1 MVKAGGGAVGDVASG
16 ERPASGMEMPP
27 SPNAAGARGRRGGN
41 EWVTRGLHMSLRCR
55 PASYV
60 AVNASV
66 ALSNPFHATQNRHT
80 YDEVLKVNG
89 FDS

>member
-1 MVKAGGGAVGDVASG
+1 MAQQHACPVAAMTT
-16 ERPASGMEMPP
+16 RLHC
-27 SPNAAGARGRRGGN
+27 PNAAGAGGRRGGN
-41 EWVTRGLHMSLRCR
+41 DWVMRGPYMSLRCK